1 MFNAIRKKHPTLPV
15 IMMPHPFFSAKESN
29 DEIKREQVVK
39 QTYENA
45 LKKGDKN
52 VYFINGKTFFG
63 KDLYSCTV
71 DSIHPNDLGFYFM
84 AKKLIPVI
92 KKALKQK
99 QDKN

>member
-1 MFNAIRKKHPTLPV
+1 MQQKGVLFPRKAPLLPYDSEK
-15 IMMPHPFFSAKESN
+15 IYK
-29 DEIKREQVVK
+29 K
-39 QTYENA
+39 A
-45 LKKGDKN
+45 LAEGDKN

-99 QDKN
+99 QDKT